1 MLKKMFHFF
10 LLSSVILLVLTVSE
24 IVSANAEITK
34 IVAPLDSLYVNSG
47 FIPNRYITWDGGS
60 SSWSHLATDYSAYEG
75 QPVMSIADGIV
86 KEKGYTNDCGNY
98 VVIEHKINGVTAWS
112 RYQHFSKEAIVSI
125 GQSVTAGQMIG
136 TAGHSG
142 TGSGNHLHIQIFSG
156 SYPQYIAYDRSN
168 FSGYALNAAVD
179 GPITFRGTTWW
190 NPHRVITGLDIIGN
204 ISADKLEFREVVYP
218 KSFKIDT
225 RYGWYLQGGMI
236 VSNVNLTSIR
246 SIIRR
251 VSDGKDIDDTGDIGI
266 SGKSYAIKSI
276 DARVRFSLIDTAGKY
291 AWILIAKD
299 SAGKEL
305 RMVMYFEAVTSG
317 TTSTEK
323 RSILNGISDSW
334 PDEYNDDII
343 TPPSSPVYGD
353 TSGSTTF
360 WVRADKANAS
370 FVLKSYQGK
379 ASVAQHDFLG
389 IPTGDGD
396 EIHYGFFW
404 VSDSTGRS
412 FHWGPDATANK
423 SQLNTNQEI
432 SMTFPNPGVYSV
444 TVVPLAYSDVN
455 HYWVM
460 DTINYWKTQAK
471 WIVKSDSLS
480 GCKVS
485 FEKLKEVTISFD
497 AGNGVPSGKLPK
509 GQPFDLGGIV
519 KASENIKSVTGTIYD
534 VNTKKAVS
542 GIGTNPVTIYPNKTS
557 VDIYYSDI
565 NYSLIFD
572 RLNDGVYRY
581 ELWVETVSGWT
592 KSVANS
598 TFTIGKSGGVRGD
611 ADGNGVFS
619 FDDILLMVNYYCGL
633 NVNIVASNC
642 DLNGNGKACD
652 FDDILAAIDLYC
664 K

>member
-1 MLKKMFHFF
+1 MKRF
-10 LLSSVILLVLTVSE
+10 LLLMLILIFASSSFLL
-24 IVSANAEITK
+24 SANAEI
-34 IVAPLDSLYVNSG
+34 SLSDEQ
-47 FIPNRYITWDGGS
+47 ILQHAQALKGS
-60 SSWSHLATDYSAYEG
+60 QYTAGYCLEWLATKFWQDLGAPYSSDCCAYMHAQSRIVSTSRDNIPIG
-75 QPVMSIADGIV
+75 ANVYFSGSDVSHNGHNCGHIGVYVGDGNILSLVHYSSDPVGVAYGR
-86 KEKGYTNDCGNY
+86 
-98 VVIEHKINGVTAWS
+98 IN
-112 RYQHFSKEAIVSI
+112 SI
-125 GQSVTAGQMIG
+125 GQWNSWGYPFIG
-136 TAGHSG
+136 WG
-142 TGSGNHLHIQIFSG
+142 
-156 SYPQYIAYDRSN
+156 YPDGVNLIGA
-168 FSGYALNAAVD
+168 
-179 GPITFRGTTWW
+179 GPIAT
-190 NPHRVITGLDIIGN
+190 N
-204 ISADKLEFREVVYP
+204 LEFRDVVYP
-218 KSFKIDT
+218 KTFKIDT

-276 DARVRFSLIDTAGKY
+276 DSRVRFSLIDTAGKY

-305 RMVMYFEAVTSG
+305 RIVMKFEAVTSG

-334 PDEYNDDII
+334 TDEDNDGII

-379 ASVAQHDFLG
+379 ASVAQHNFLG

-396 EIHYGFFW
+396 EIHYGFYW

-444 TVVPLAYSDVN
+444 TIVPLAYSDVN

-534 VNTKKAVS
+534 ENTGKAVS
-542 GIGTNPVTIYPNKTS
+542 GIGTNPITIYPNSTS
-557 VDIYYSDI
+557 VNIYSSNI

-581 ELWVETVSGWT
+581 ELVVTTVSGMT
-592 KSVANS
+592 KTVANS
-598 TFTIGKSGGVRGD
+598 TFTIGNGGSPILPDVPSGGIPGD
-611 ADGNGVFS
+611 ADGNGR
-619 FDDILLMVNYYCGL
+619 FDVDDVILML
-633 NVNIVASNC
+633 NHYMGSSAPIVSANC
-642 DLNGNGKACD
+642 DLNGDGVSCGVED
-652 FDDILAAIDLYC
+652 VIAALNMYLGN
-664 K
+664 